1 MSRYADTVLTN
12 ANVITMDQR
21 QPRAQAIAVQGA
33 AIIAVSA
40 TDDLRDL
47 IGPDTVTIDLGG
59 RTVTPGLIDGH
70 AHLDREGLKYLYP
83 SLAGARSVADVL
95 ELVKQAAADRPP
107 GEWVVTMPIGT
118 PPWYF
123 DGPETL
129 AERRGPTRHE
139 LDAAVADHPV
149 YIRGPWGYWNK
160 PPLWSFANSMA
171 LQKAGIDRDTRPPS
185 STVEIERDPETGEPT
200 GAFRE
205 TYPVPIL
212 ELTLF
217 RAVPRFTHQ
226 DRVRALEYSM
236 ALYASTGTTSVYE
249 GHGVA
254 PEVIRAYHQ
263 LWESGQQT
271 VRAALVLSPTWST
284 VDEAERTLADWLPY
298 AAGRGFGDDRL
309 RIGGVFVP
317 FGGHPEV
324 AQAARAALP
333 YTAWAGFVNQAY
345 TPAEFREYARVVLA
359 HGHRLN
365 TTVGEDLDAVLDV
378 IEPLA
383 AEIPLADR
391 QLVLQHLR
399 IVSPAAIERMKRL
412 RAVVTTQPASYIWK
426 AGPEALARADN
437 GEQIVP
443 HRALLDAGL
452 PFVLSTDNKPY
463 QPLVAVWAALARTAR
478 ETGQVIGPGQT
489 ITREEALRAM
499 TLDAARI
506 TFEED
511 RKGSIEVGKLA
522 DLVVFAQDPLTVP
535 LDQLPDLPV
544 ELTMIGSQ
552 IVHYTAALA

>member
-1 MSRYADTVLTN
+1 MKRYADTVLTN
-12 ANVITMDQR
+12 GNVITVDPQ
-21 QPRAQAIAVQGA
+21 QPRAQAVAIQGHAIVAVGA
-33 AIIAVSA
+33 D
-40 TDDLRDL
+40 DDLANL
-47 IGPDTVTIDLGG
+47 VGPDTVTVDLGG

-83 SLAGARSVADVL
+83 TLAGARSVADVL
-95 ELVKQAAADRPP
+95 AMVKQAAAERPP
-107 GEWVVTMPIGT
+107 GEWVVTMPIGS

-129 AERRGPTRHE
+129 QEGRGPTRQE
-139 LDAAVADHPV
+139 LDAIAPDHPV

-160 PPLWSFANSMA
+160 PPLWSFANSLA
-171 LQKAGIDRDTRPPS
+171 LQQAGIDRGTQPPAP
-185 STVEIERDPETGEPT
+185 TVAIERDPATGELT

-205 TYPVPIL
+205 TYPIPIL

-217 RAVPRFTHQ
+217 RCVPRFTHQ
-226 DRVRALEYSM
+226 DRVRGIRHAM
-236 ALYASTGTTSVYE
+236 ALHAASGTTSIYE

-254 PEVIRAYHQ
+254 PEVIRAYHD
-263 LWESGQQT
+263 LWQSGEQT

-284 VDEAERTLADWLPY
+284 PDEAERTLTDWLPY

-317 FGGHPEV
+317 LGGHPDV
-324 AQAARAALP
+324 ARAARAALP
-333 YTAWAGFVNQAY
+333 YTAWAGFVNNAY
-345 TPAEFREYARVVLA
+345 SPAEFREYAALVLK

-365 TTVGEDLDAVLDV
+365 TTVGEDLDAVLD
-378 IEPLA
+378 ILEPLA
-383 AEIPLADR
+383 AETSLSDR
-391 QLVLQHLR
+391 QLVLEHLR

-426 AGPEALARADN
+426 SGPEALARVGD
-437 GEQIVP
+437 GEQILP

-463 QPLVAVWAALARTAR
+463 QMMFAFWAALVRTAR
-478 ETGQVIGPGQT
+478 DTGEVIGPGQVV
-489 ITREEALRAM
+489 TREEALRAM

-511 RKGSIEVGKLA
+511 RKGSIAPGKLA
-522 DLVVFAQDPLTVP
+522 DLVVWAQDPLTAP
-535 LDQLPDLPV
+535 LDALPDLSAD
-544 ELTMIGSQ
+544 LTMIGGQ
-552 IVHYTAALA
+552 IVHHTAALP

>member
-1 MSRYADTVLTN
+1 MPRYADTVLVN
-12 ANVITMDQR
+12 GNVVTVDSR
-21 QPRAQAIAVQGA
+21 LPRAQAIAVQGST
-33 AIIAVSA
+33 IVAVGA
-40 TDDLRDL
+40 DDDLADL
-47 IGPDTVTIDLGG
+47 IGPETVKIDLGG

-83 SLAGARSVADVL
+83 SLAGAGSVADVL
-95 ELVKQAAADRPP
+95 ALVKQAAADRPP

-129 AERRGPTRHE
+129 AERRGPTRQE
-139 LDAAVADHPV
+139 LDAVAPNHPV

-171 LQKAGIDRDTRPPS
+171 LHLAGIDRDTASPS
-185 STVEIERDPETGEPT
+185 PTVQIERDPETGELT
-200 GAFRE
+200 GVFRE
-205 TYPVPIL
+205 TYPIPIL

-217 RAVPRFTHQ
+217 RAVPRFTYH
-226 DRVRALEYSM
+226 DRLNGLRHAM
-236 ALYASTGTTSVYE
+236 TLYASAGTTSVYE

-254 PEVIRAYHQ
+254 GEVMSAYHA

-271 VRAALVLSPTWST
+271 VRASLVLSPSWTSFE
-284 VDEAERTLADWLPY
+284 EAERTLTDSLPY
-298 AAGRGFGDDRL
+298 LGGRGFGDDRL

-317 FGGHPEV
+317 LGGHPDV
-324 AQAARAALP
+324 ARAAYDALP
-333 YTAWAGFVNQAY
+333 YTAWAGFVNQSY
-345 TPAEFREYARVVLA
+345 TPAEFREYAAVVLA

-365 TTVGEDLDAVLDV
+365 TTVGEDLDAVLD
-378 IEPLA
+378 ILEELA
-383 AEIPLADR
+383 ASIPLADR
-391 QLVLQHLR
+391 QIVLEHLR
-399 IVSPAAIERMKRL
+399 VVSPAAIERMKRL

-426 AGPEALARADN
+426 SGPETLARVGD
-437 GEQIVP
+437 GEQILP

-463 QPLVAVWAALARTAR
+463 QMLFALWAALARTAR
-478 ETGQVIGPGQT
+478 DTGQVIGPGQV

-511 RKGSIEVGKLA
+511 RKGSITPGKLA
-522 DLVVFAQDPLTVP
+522 DLVVFAQDPLTAP
-535 LDQLPDLPV
+535 LDDLPDLPA
-544 ELTMIGSQ
+544 ELTMIGGEV
-552 IVHYTAALA
+552 VHRSATLT